1 VVEARTGRRI
11 DALYLRMD
19 GELVDQ
25 VGDDG
30 RPIGAEV
37 YEVAGRGG
45 VYLANA
51 PGNGVAD
58 DKSMYCYVPDLIE
71 FYLGERPLLE
81 SVPTYRTG
89 AEDERVAVL
98 ERVGELVTKPVDG
111 EGGRGVLIGPDATAR
126 EVAERREQ
134 IMREPDRW
142 IAQEVVTLS
151 WHPCLVGA
159 QLEPRHVDL
168 RAFVYAGAH
177 GDGRPDDYAVAPAA
191 LTRVAAG
198 DSKIVNSS
206 RGGGAKDTWIVGPV
220 DPDPAPDPEKESTR
234 VRTGG

>member
-1 VVEARTGRRI
+1 
-11 DALYLRMD
+11 MD

-25 VGDDG
+25 VARDG
-30 RPIGAEV
+30 RRIGSEV
-37 YEVAGRGG
+37 FEVACQGG
-45 VYLANA
+45 VSLVNA
-51 PGNGVAD
+51 PGNGAAD
-58 DKSMYCYVPDLIE
+58 DKSIYSYVPDLIE
-71 FYLGERPLLE
+71 CYLGERTLLE

-89 AEDERVAVL
+89 DEEERAAVL

-126 EVAERREQ
+126 EVAERRER
-134 IMREPDRW
+134 IVREPERW

-151 WHPCLVGA
+151 WHPSLVGD

-168 RAFVYAGAH
+168 RAFVYTVGP
-177 GDGRPDDYAVAPAA
+177 GDGRPGDYAVAPAA

-206 RGGGAKDTWIVGPV
+206 RGGGAKDTWIIGPAG
-220 DPDPAPDPEKESTR
+220 PHPREEPEH